1 MKRISNENNFIY
13 LCVALIALLFSAAI
27 LKEFPQT
34 LGEDFFSFMPI
45 LMLLLSVK
53 SLKAQ
58 SVWKGIVYVLIVL
71 LILFTVISKNF
82 AFTAMPYLTLILLL
96 FFFMGSFQSAYEKI
110 LFQGSVDRN
119 KIIGSVSLY
128 LLLGLIWT
136 MVYLLLIELDP
147 NAFSG
152 IEAGTWQENFS
163 SMAYCSFVTLTTLG
177 YGDVLPKNHLA
188 EFFAYMEAVVGVF
201 YMAIIV
207 ATLVSLGIA
216 KIAKNDK

>member
-1 MKRISNENNFIY
+1 MMKNINQENNFAY
-13 LCVALIALLFSAAI
+13 LCVSLIALLFSAAI
-27 LKEFPQT
+27 IHDFPNT
-34 LGEDFFSFMPI
+34 WGEEFFSLVLV
-45 LMLLLSVK
+45 LMFAVSIKSVK
-53 SLKAQ
+53 TEMA
-58 SVWKGIVYVLIVL
+58 WKGIVYVLIAL
-71 LILFTVISKNF
+71 LVILIVISKFFVF
-82 AFTAMPYLTLILLL
+82 AAMPYLMLLLLLSFFIGSFSASYKKILL
-96 FFFMGSFQSAYEKI
+96 
-110 LFQGSVDRN
+110 QGKVDKN
-119 KIIGSVSLY
+119 KIIGSLSLY

-216 KIAKNDK
+216 RIDKKD